1 MLSESGLEVF
11 LDVLQALKV
20 VNFSQVKDHDARSM
34 RMSYS
39 GPGAC
44 PQWVWRP
51 TGLAIYLEH
60 TWSNSPGTINRH
72 LIPVTSQLR
81 QCRTLRENLRT
92 SVPEPRR
99 HQQIGHRHR
108 STNPHIS
115 TEYARNPSTR
125 SRDSPERHLTRPKFV
140 GGEGGVSFFLE
151 GLHRLAKHSTRLRF
165 CHSLMRA
172 YREIYFTSVRG
183 CITAR
188 TSRCTL
194 WAGSANSPTHP
205 PSYPVARSSYLD
217 ITSSVFLFASRC
229 DM

>member
-1 MLSESGLEVF
+1 MLSESGLEVS

-20 VNFSQVKDHDARSM
+20 VTFSQVKDHDARSM
-34 RMSYS
+34 RTSYS

-60 TWSNSPGTINRH
+60 TWSNSPGTIKRH

-81 QCRTLRENLRT
+81 QCRTLREDLRT

-108 STNPHIS
+108 STNPHMS

-125 SRDSPERHLTRPKFV
+125 SRDSR
-140 GGEGGVSFFLE
+140 GSFFLQ

-188 TSRCTL
+188 TSRLTL

-217 ITSSVFLFASRC
+217 ITSSVFLLAFRF
-229 DM
+229 DI